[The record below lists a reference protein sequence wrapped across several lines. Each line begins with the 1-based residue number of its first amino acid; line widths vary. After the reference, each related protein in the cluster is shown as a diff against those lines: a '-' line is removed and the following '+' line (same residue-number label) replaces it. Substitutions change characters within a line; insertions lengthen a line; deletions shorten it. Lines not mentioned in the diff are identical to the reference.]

1 MSTRRRLSTLAVAAA
16 LAAAGCGGDDD
27 AVQGTETEP
36 EGQSPSLVDPAGNE
50 PGSTTAVPEPDGR

>member
-1 MSTRRRLSTLAVAAA
+1 MSTLAVAAA